1 MAWCVR
7 RFADDGPCTLSQ
19 SGASEEGAICKAKR
33 MMAEAATTQ
42 ASIFMRGEGTDQRWV
57 SKTALQPWRYRSPVL
72 VRVLCRSP
80 DHNPS
85 PVHGSQPCLLLVPPW
100 SSFVTRAI
108 FKGSVLRRDVDGTCC
123 LLDTL
128 AAPKVSKNRQQDILS
143 TLAFLTSGSEIN
155 AGSVVASRG
164 MATLVPLLGKRCEA
178 TVAGAVQVI
187 SNLLISPAGQVG
199 KPGCSRKGKGV
210 KRPCHCTWAKVYSC
224 LWRRFVMTAKA

>member
-1 MAWCVR
+1 VAWCVR

-19 SGASEEGAICKAKR
+19 SGASEEGAISKAKR
-33 MMAEAATTQ
+33 MMAEAATAQ

-57 SKTALQPWRYRSPVL
+57 SRMAPHQWIDWSPVL
-72 VRVLCRSP
+72 MCVFCRSS
-80 DHNPS
+80 DNPS
-85 PVHGSQPCLLLVPPW
+85 PVHGSQPCLLLVLPW
-100 SSFVTRAI
+100 SALCQSPV
-108 FKGSVLRRDVDGTCC
+108 FKGSVKRRDVDGTCC

-143 TLAFLTSGSEIN
+143 TLVFLTSGSEIN

-199 KPGCSRKGKGV
+199 KPGCSRKGKDV
-210 KRPCHCTWAKVYSC
+210 KGTCHCTWSPKSIPACGAGLS
-224 LWRRFVMTAKA
+224 